1 MLAISLAL
9 TASLSWGFADF
20 LGGIKSRALPVL
32 TVILFS
38 QVAGLTLVTVIL
50 VASGH
55 SAPGGDFAVWAALSA
70 LAGLSGLAAFYR
82 GLAVGAMAVVAPISG
97 LAAGVPVIFGLLTG
111 ERPSGAQGAGIV
123 LALAG
128 VALASR
134 ERVPENP
141 ESTRTA
147 AGVGL
152 ALVAALGFGGF
163 FVLMKEASDP
173 DPLWAIFANRVAG
186 VTLLL
191 AVAAA
196 ARPRV
201 DLPMLES
208 SQLVSIGLLDAGA
221 NALYAVATRHG
232 LVSVVAVV
240 ASLYPVVVI
249 VLAHL
254 VLNERLRASQAGG
267 VILALAGVSL
277 ISAA

>member
-38 QVAGLTLVTVIL
+38 QVAGLTLVSVIL
-50 VASGH
+50 AASGH

-70 LAGLSGLAAFYR
+70 LAGLSGLVAFYR

-97 LAAGVPVIFGLLTG
+97 LAAAVPVIFGLLTG

-134 ERVPENP
+134 ERAPENP

-147 AGVGL
+147 AGFQNSPNGSTHQFR
-152 ALVAALGFGGF
+152 AAPAPSSTAA
-163 FVLMKEASDP
+163 VPRKTSSR
-173 DPLWAIFANRVAG
+173 AIRSG
-186 VTLLL
+186 S
-191 AVAAA
+191 
-196 ARPRV
+196 R
-201 DLPMLES
+201 
-208 SQLVSIGLLDAGA
+208 
-221 NALYAVATRHG
+221 
-232 LVSVVAVV
+232 
-240 ASLYPVVVI
+240 
-249 VLAHL
+249 
-254 VLNERLRASQAGG
+254 
-267 VILALAGVSL
+267 
-277 ISAA
+277 